1 MREKQRLRRWHVA
14 CDEPDFVEVTML
26 EPTVNE
32 TQNES
37 FAMELRRKLP
47 ALLPGLNARALSLC
61 KRKSDAND
69 LVQDTVLRALCFEN
83 GYERDTN
90 LRGWLQQILF
100 SVFITRCRKAK
111 RERRAMDA
119 LTSDPCAWTLPDAPS
134 SRETLSRPVTR
145 ALDALPGQF
154 SAVVRL
160 VDLEEQSYKDAAAT
174 LSVPVG
180 TVMSRLFR
188 GRRLLA
194 QALTESVDVQEAA

>member
-1 MREKQRLRRWHVA
+1 MSEPRLV
-14 CDEPDFVEVTML
+14 D
-26 EPTVNE
+26 
-32 TQNES
+32 TQSES
-37 FAMELRRKLP
+37 FAEELRNKLP
-47 ALLPGLNARALSLC
+47 SLLPGLQARALTLC

-69 LVQDTVLRALCFEN
+69 LVQDTVLRALCFAS

-100 SVFITRCRKAK
+100 SVFITRCRKST
-111 RERRAMDA
+111 RERRALGA
-119 LTSDPCAWTLPDAPS
+119 LACDPCAWTQPEAPPAVRQS
-134 SRETLSRPVTR
+134 LTRPVSR
-145 ALDALPGQF
+145 ALEALPRQF

-160 VDLEEQSYKDAAAT
+160 VDLEERSYKDAAIE

-194 QALTESVDVQEAA
+194 EALAEPVAVPEAA

>member
-1 MREKQRLRRWHVA
+1 MS
-14 CDEPDFVEVTML
+14 EPRT
-26 EPTVNE
+26 NE
-32 TQNES
+32 TQTES
-37 FAMELRRKLP
+37 FAKELRRKLP

-61 KRKSDAND
+61 KRKSEAND
-69 LVQDTVLRALCFEN
+69 LVHDTVLRALCFEA

-111 RERRAMDA
+111 RERRALDTLA
-119 LTSDPCAWTLPDAPS
+119 SDPCAWTLPDAPTQRQS
-134 SRETLSRPVTR
+134 LTRPVTR
-145 ALDALPGQF
+145 ALDALPSQF
-154 SAVVRL
+154 AAVVRL
-160 VDLEEQSYKDAAAT
+160 VDLEERSYKDAADA

-194 QALTESVDVQEAA
+194 EALAEPVHVQQAA

>member
-1 MREKQRLRRWHVA
+1 MS
-14 CDEPDFVEVTML
+14 EPQT
-26 EPTVNE
+26 NE
-32 TQNES
+32 TQTES
-37 FAMELRRKLP
+37 FAMELRSKLP

-69 LVQDTVLRALCFEN
+69 LVQDTVLRALCFEA
-83 GYERDTN
+83 GYQRDTN

-100 SVFITRCRKAK
+100 SVFITRCRKSK
-111 RERRAMDA
+111 RERRALDTLA
-119 LTSDPCAWTLPDAPS
+119 SDPCAWTLPEAPAQRQS
-134 SRETLSRPVTR
+134 LTRPITR
-145 ALDALPGQF
+145 ALDALPSQF

-160 VDLEEQSYKDAAAT
+160 VDLEERSYKDAAVV

-194 QALTESVDVQEAA
+194 EALAEPAHVQQAA

>member
-1 MREKQRLRRWHVA
+1 MSEPRLVST
-14 CDEPDFVEVTML
+14 PSSV
-26 EPTVNE
+26 
-32 TQNES
+32 
-37 FAMELRRKLP
+37 FASELRAKLP

-69 LVQDTVLRALCFEN
+69 LVQDTVLRALCFEA

-100 SVFITRCRKAK
+100 SVFITRCRKST
-111 RERRAMDA
+111 RERRALGA
-119 LTSDPCAWTLPDAPS
+119 LATDPCAWTNPDAPC
-134 SRETLSRPVTR
+134 SRQSLTRPVSR
-145 ALDALPGQF
+145 ALDALPAQF

-160 VDLEEQSYKDAAAT
+160 VDLEERSYKDAATELA
-174 LSVPVG
+174 VPVG

-194 QALTESVDVQEAA
+194 EALSEPERIREAA